1 MYSTEIDTE
10 SDPMTAAYLLTIYL
24 DESYDNVEYCYLTAT
39 LDSNMAPFNGLTV
52 KESDEYTLNC
62 SLKDGEVIK
71 YEPPVDET
79 TYGAVYINNTML
91 DLYDYGDLLEA
102 VYGEEDEDDM
112 EDWEDDMEDWE
123 DEWDYDYDD
132 WEYDY
137 DYAMEDYGY
146 YDYDYGY
153 DYGYGEEWDYGYD
166 YDYGMEDWDYYGYG
180 ETYYYMDGGAGP

>member
-1 MYSTEIDTE
+1 
-10 SDPMTAAYLLTIYL
+10 
-24 DESYDNVEYCYLTAT
+24 
-39 LDSNMAPFNGLTV
+39 MAPFNGLTV
-52 KESDEYTLNC
+52 KESDEYTYNC

-91 DLYDYGDLLEA
+91 DLYDYGDLLDA

>member
-1 MYSTEIDTE
+1 M
-10 SDPMTAAYLLTIYL
+10 
-24 DESYDNVEYCYLTAT
+24 CYLTAT
-39 LDSNMAPFNGLTV
+39 VDSNMAPFNGLTV
-52 KESDEYTLNC
+52 KESDEYTYNC

-91 DLYDYGDLLEA
+91 DLYDYGDLMDA
-102 VYGEEDEDDM
+102 VFGEEDEDDMEDWEDDM

>member
-1 MYSTEIDTE
+1 
-10 SDPMTAAYLLTIYL
+10 
-24 DESYDNVEYCYLTAT
+24 
-39 LDSNMAPFNGLTV
+39 MAPFNGLTV
-52 KESDEYTLNC
+52 KESDEYTSNC

-91 DLYDYGDLLEA
+91 DLYDYGDLMDA
-102 VYGEEDEDDM
+102 IYGEEDEDDM

-180 ETYYYMDGGAGP
+180 ETYYYMDGMADGP